1 MLMPL
6 RWLDHTR
13 PTVSQDLAL
22 DEALLEQAEAEGG
35 PGTLRLWSPPRH
47 AVVLGASGKLADEV
61 DPEACRREDI
71 PIYRRSSGGG
81 TVIVGPGALNVAV
94 VLPVDADPALS
105 GVETAQ
111 AFVLGRFAE
120 TIRRLGP
127 RVEVRGSGDLV
138 LGDRKVAGSA
148 QRRMRR
154 HVLIHA
160 TILCDFPL
168 DLIARCLRQPARQP
182 AYRGGRGHGEFVA
195 NLGVDRM
202 GLTEALRRAWDAD
215 DGAAIPGAL
224 VARLDA
230 EKFADPA
237 WVGRF

>member
-1 MLMPL
+1 MLRPL
-6 RWLDHTR
+6 PWLDHTR
-13 PTVSQDLAL
+13 ATVSQDLAL
-22 DEALLEQAEAEGG
+22 DEALLEAVDADGG
-35 PGTLRLWSPPRH
+35 PGALRFWTPPRH
-47 AVVLGASGKLADEV
+47 AVVLGASGKLAEEV
-61 DPEACRREDI
+61 DLDTCRREDI

-81 TVIVGPGALNVAV
+81 TVVVGPGALNVAV
-94 VLPVDADPALS
+94 VLPIDADPALA

-120 TIRRLGP
+120 AIRGLGP
-127 RVEVRGSGDLV
+127 AVEVRGSGDLV

-154 HVLIHA
+154 AIMIHA

-168 DLIARCLRQPARQP
+168 DLIAHCLKTPARQP
-182 AYRGGRGHGEFVA
+182 AYRAGRGHGEFVA
-195 NLGVDRM
+195 NLRIDRVVLAETLRQAWAGTELVD
-202 GLTEALRRAWDAD
+202 
-215 DGAAIPGAL
+215 IPEAL

-230 EKFADPA
+230 EKFGDSS